1 MHGVTEGNL
10 SVKVGAH
17 SYNLSSRGVNPVF
30 LCDSDMIRR
39 EQAVSIIKQ
48 LEVAKKQEPIE
59 LIFITAEPEEYSS
72 LSYGASDFA
81 SVKMTDLFEEMDRR
95 YDLLV
100 EDCARNQIQYNQRHP
115 DAQIPTTVVLLD
127 GFDRIINS
135 GDHNSELL
143 HYVRLLTMKSRAA
156 GIKFIAL
163 INKMPENAEY
173 TLEYFGTPVN
183 VFREGFNTRD
193 VTNTILKSFYNLGY
207 EPCIRK

>member
-1 MHGVTEGNL
+1 MLDFGDTTAVGRIILTEKFGQVDVEILSVAGKMKCAYIPCDKVSDIGECFVVSVVDDEGNEH
-10 SVKVGAH
+10 V
-17 SYNLSSRGVNPVF
+17 
-30 LCDSDMIRR
+30 
-39 EQAVSIIKQ
+39 
-48 LEVAKKQEPIE
+48 
-59 LIFITAEPEEYSS
+59 
-72 LSYGASDFA
+72 
-81 SVKMTDLFEEMDRR
+81 FEEMDRR
-95 YDLLV
+95 YDSLV